1 MAAAEGKRGKAR
13 ELEPKWSQSEM
24 RHVLFATGLLALAA
38 RLTIYAESGTTSNL
52 ISFAV
57 FWLCAAGYVVYLIVE

>member
-1 MAAAEGKRGKAR
+1 
-13 ELEPKWSQSEM
+13 M

-52 ISFAV
+52 ISFVV
-57 FWLCAAGYVVYLIVE
+57 FWVCAAGYVVYLIVE

>member
-1 MAAAEGKRGKAR
+1 MKRILFAAA
-13 ELEPKWSQSEM
+13 
-24 RHVLFATGLLALAA
+24 LLALAA

-57 FWLCAAGYVVYLIVE
+57 FWVCAVAFVVSYVLT